1 MKKFLYIILLCHVMV
16 IFLTSSSQAAI
27 VSVEI
32 IHSMDNYQSGGTY
45 PILFRLNI
53 KKPWYIHGAT
63 EAESDLIPTKL
74 IFHDSPYLKLNK
86 IRFPLAERK
95 KFEYLPES
103 VDVYSGSILIQASLS
118 AAGDIESGMQTIKG
132 NLSYQ
137 ACSSASC
144 LAPEDVPVE
153 LPIMIVSPDTPINA
167 LNKDLF
173 LATDKEKGEIARVY
187 MGRFDAGVLL
197 TLLGLFL
204 GGLALNLTPCIYP
217 LIPITISYFG
227 GKSHKI
233 SGKRILHGIL
243 YLSGLAVTNS
253 FLGVSSALSGS
264 ILGSALQ
271 NPAVLVFIACIMTA
285 LGFSFFGVW
294 EFRLPAVL
302 SKTASKNYTGY
313 FGTFFMGL
321 TLGIV
326 AAPCLGPFIL
336 GLLTYVGQKGDP
348 FLGFLFFFI
357 LSIGMGLPLCILAVF
372 SGTIDRLPLSGDWM
386 VWIKKLLGWVLVGMA
401 VYIITPLIPSNI
413 WAAWLQAGIAII
425 SAIHLGW
432 IDKTGGGRHVFLY
445 FKRGISVLIFALSII
460 FLVYTSYIREG
471 IKWIPY
477 NQEIM
482 AAGLIEK
489 RPIMLEI
496 YADWCLP
503 CKAMEKRVFNDPDVV
518 SLSKNILCI
527 RLDLTHKQSF
537 QDEIM
542 KSYQAWGVPTIIFID
557 KEGKEE
563 KGLRIESYVDN
574 AELLNRMKSLLQSQ
588 VYTFDNGL

>member
-1 MKKFLYIILLCHVMV
+1 MQKLFYILLFCFIMMAFFFPSFSWASTVE
-16 IFLTSSSQAAI
+16 L
-27 VSVEI
+27 EI

-45 PILFRLNI
+45 PILFRLKI
-53 KKPWYIHGAT
+53 QKPWFIHGAT
-63 EAESDLIPTKL
+63 EDESDLIPTKL

-118 AAGDIESGMQTIKG
+118 AAGDIASGIQTIKG

-153 LPIMIVSPDTPINA
+153 LQIMIVSPGTPINA

-173 LATDKEKGEIARVY
+173 LSTDKEKGEIARVY
-187 MGRFDAGVLL
+187 MGRFDAGLLL

-271 NPAVLVFIACIMTA
+271 NPAVLIFIACIMTA
-285 LGFSFFGVW
+285 LGFSFFGFW

-336 GLLTYVGQKGDP
+336 GLLTYVGQRGDP
-348 FLGFLFFFI
+348 FLGFLYFFI
-357 LSIGMGLPLCILAVF
+357 LSIGIGLPLCVLAVF
-372 SGTIDRLPLSGDWM
+372 SGAIDRLPLSGDWM

-401 VYIITPLIPSNI
+401 IYMISPLIPQQYRSSL
-413 WAAWLQAGIAII
+413 AP
-425 SAIHLGW
+425 
-432 IDKTGGGRHVFLY
+432 GRSGCNFGHSPGMD
-445 FKRGISVLIFALSII
+445 R
-460 FLVYTSYIREG
+460 
-471 IKWIPY
+471 
-477 NQEIM
+477 
-482 AAGLIEK
+482 
-489 RPIMLEI
+489 
-496 YADWCLP
+496 
-503 CKAMEKRVFNDPDVV
+503 
-518 SLSKNILCI
+518 
-527 RLDLTHKQSF
+527 
-537 QDEIM
+537 
-542 KSYQAWGVPTIIFID
+542 
-557 KEGKEE
+557 
-563 KGLRIESYVDN
+563 
-574 AELLNRMKSLLQSQ
+574 
-588 VYTFDNGL
+588 